1 MAPTTA
7 FTLAAGQFPN
17 RHSAGS
23 STGKAITLLEG
34 SPLSPVQGGPR
45 KVMGE
50 ASTGMN
56 CTPGKK
62 EPPLQEG

>member
-1 MAPTTA
+1 MAPTAA

-17 RHSAGS
+17 RHPAGS
-23 STGKAITLLEG
+23 STGTAVTLLEG

-45 KVMGE
+45 KVMGKV
-50 ASTGMN
+50 STGMN
-56 CTPGKK
+56 CTSGEK